1 MKLLNRW
8 TVSLPALLLA
18 LLLVGCNTQKQH
30 DQWVDEG
37 NQRWYSLKSEIA
49 LQMAE
54 DQFNSG
60 QLKLAQKTIEDA
72 MVNDMENPG
81 LWLMG
86 GRIALEES
94 KLESAFNRMDM
105 AIQYGEELENYPRK
119 QKAKPH
125 YYQGI
130 VNQRWQRYEKAKDSY
145 TRAYERDPEDVSYLL
160 ARVEMMI
167 ELDELQHAVAELEQ
181 KATYFDQNAT
191 VRALLGHVHRRLG
204 DHESAAMWFKQ
215 ASMLASEDMKLREE
229 VARSQFDTGRYKQAI
244 NGLDTLTEDEYGKT
258 RADLYRLKAKAY
270 MALEKLHDARSVY
283 AQVTRMDP
291 TSPDDWAKLGELSY
305 RLDELGAALQ
315 AANRLIN
322 LSPDHYRG
330 YLLAGMVWNQRDR
343 LDRALSMF
351 DRAAELA
358 PDNTMPRIMRGMALQ
373 KSGKPGAA
381 ADAYRQALE
390 INPNDQRARHLLSS
404 VTDGLR

>member
-1 MKLLNRW
+1 MKPFRRW

-18 LLLVGCNTQKQH
+18 VLLVGCNSQKQH

-54 DQFNSG
+54 DQFNGG
-60 QLKLAQKTIEDA
+60 QLGLAQKTIEGA

-94 KLESAFNRMDM
+94 KLESAYNRMDM
-105 AIQYGEELENYPRK
+105 AIEYGEKLENYPRK
-119 QKAKPH
+119 EKAKPY

-130 VNQRWQRYEKAKDSY
+130 INQRWQRYEQAKERY
-145 TRAYERDPEDVSYLL
+145 TQAYERDPEDVSYFL
-160 ARVEMMI
+160 ARIEMMI
-167 ELDELQHAVAELEQ
+167 ELEQLQPAVAELEQ

-204 DHESAAMWFKQ
+204 DHENAAMWFKQ
-215 ASMLASEDMKLREE
+215 ASMLAAEDMKLREE
-229 VARSQFDTGRYKQAI
+229 VAREQFATGRYKEAI
-244 NGLDTLTEDEYGKT
+244 NGLDALTEDEYGQT
-258 RADLYRLKAKAY
+258 RTDLYRLKAQAY
-270 MALEKLHDARSVY
+270 LALEKLHDARSVY
-283 AQVTRMDP
+283 ATITRMDP
-291 TSPDDWAKLGELSY
+291 TSSDDWAKLGELSY
-305 RLDELGAALQ
+305 RLDELGGALQ

-343 LDRALSMF
+343 LDRARSMF

-358 PDNTMPRIMRGMALQ
+358 PDNTMPLIMRGMALQ
-373 KSGKPGAA
+373 KNDKPAAA
-381 ADAYRQALE
+381 ADAYRQALQ